1 MGDCIIY
8 DCKEKQNYAA
18 LLTPMLLAL
27 LLSGQCTAQD
37 DDVLFQVSTIDALM
51 QGVFDGFYSF
61 NDLMVQGDFGIGTFD
76 ALEGEMIALDPV
88 AKIPEYKMAAC
99 RIETL
104 A

>member
-1 MGDCIIY
+1 MTVKKNKTI
-8 DCKEKQNYAA
+8 AA
-18 LLTPMLLAL
+18 LLSSMLLAL
-27 LLSGQCTAQD
+27 LFSGPCLAQD

-61 NDLMVQGDFGIGTFD
+61 NDLMAQGDLGIGTFD
-76 ALEGEMIALDPV
+76 ALEGEMVALDPV

>member
-1 MGDCIIY
+1 MTV
-8 DCKEKQNYAA
+8 KENKTITA
-18 LLTPMLLAL
+18 LLSSMLLAL
-27 LLSGQCTAQD
+27 LLSGPCTAQD

>member
-1 MGDCIIY
+1 MTIKKNKTII
-8 DCKEKQNYAA
+8 AILA
-18 LLTPMLLAL
+18 TTLLAL
-27 LLSGQCTAQD
+27 LLSGECTAQD

-61 NDLMVQGDFGIGTFD
+61 NDLMAQGDFGIGTFD

>member
-1 MGDCIIY
+1 
-8 DCKEKQNYAA
+8 
-18 LLTPMLLAL
+18 MLLAL
-27 LLSGQCTAQD
+27 LLSGPCLAQD

-61 NDLMVQGDFGIGTFD
+61 NDLEAQGDFGIGTFD

-88 AKIPEYKMAAC
+88 ARIPEYKMAAC